1 MLARA
6 HTGAKSP
13 GLHAAS
19 AAQRRL
25 KPPHNKTPKRCHE
38 KRPHPATI
46 TLSVDPKGDVLKD
59 FQEFAKLVLGVDS
72 AHPSI
77 QQPAKLYRVGTANAA
92 DAGLDMWANF
102 GPAVQVKHLSLSPS
116 VFEGICNS
124 VQADQIV
131 IVCRS
136 IEAASIEAVLSQ
148 VGFKNRIRGVITE
161 LDLSRWYKLA
171 CGSKYHATIGKDLLR
186 AILDEMALEFPLTQ
200 AERVKEFLDNRGYD
214 VSRLTGTWAVCG
226 KEADDDEE

>member
-1 MLARA
+1 M
-6 HTGAKSP
+6 
-13 GLHAAS
+13 
-19 AAQRRL
+19 
-25 KPPHNKTPKRCHE
+25 N
-38 KRPHPATI
+38 ATV

-59 FQEFAKLVLGVDS
+59 FEEFAKLVLGVDS
-72 AHPSI
+72 AHPEI
-77 QQPAKLYRVGTANAA
+77 QQPARLYRVGTANAA

-116 VFEGICNS
+116 DFEGICSS

-136 IEAASIEAVLSQ
+136 VEAASIEAVLNQ
-148 VGFKNRIRGVITE
+148 VGFGNRIRGVITE

-186 AILDEMALEFPLTQ
+186 AILDEMALEFPLTK
-200 AERVKEFLDNRGYD
+200 AERVREFLAERGYD
-214 VSRLTGTWAVCG
+214 VKRLTGIWAVRG
-226 KEADDDEE
+226 EEAEDGDE